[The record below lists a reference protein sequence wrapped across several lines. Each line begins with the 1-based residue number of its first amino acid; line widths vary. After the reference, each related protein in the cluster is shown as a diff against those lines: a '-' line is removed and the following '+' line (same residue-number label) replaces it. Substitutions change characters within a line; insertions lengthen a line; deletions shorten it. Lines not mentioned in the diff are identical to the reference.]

1 MDLSFGKSTKA
12 TYRIVVHIHGEER
25 EGRSVQA
32 HHATAGFHGI
42 TATIPTEFSQ
52 TEGELWG
59 KLVIRIEV
67 KDTNFVFGFAGK
79 VVVITSEKSIN
90 VDFWGELALY
100 PYTQAADGNIG
111 NTAYSCTIDKSIGIG
126 INISC
131 PKGCRY
137 IGFDV
142 GLAILTEVFSK
153 VLLAPHH
160 RGRKC

>member
-12 TYRIVVHIHGEER
+12 TYHIVVHIYGEER

-79 VVVITSEKSIN
+79 VVVVTSEKSIYI
-90 VDFWGELALY
+90 DPWGELALY
-100 PYTQAADGNIG
+100 PYTQAADRDIG
-111 NTAYSCTIDKSIGIG
+111 NTTYSCTIDHGVGVGIYV
-126 INISC
+126 SC
-131 PKGCRY
+131 PKSSRY
-137 IGFDV
+137 TGLNV
-142 GLAILTEVFSK
+142 GLAVLAKVFPE
-153 VLLAPHH
+153 VLLAPHQ
-160 RGRKC
+160 